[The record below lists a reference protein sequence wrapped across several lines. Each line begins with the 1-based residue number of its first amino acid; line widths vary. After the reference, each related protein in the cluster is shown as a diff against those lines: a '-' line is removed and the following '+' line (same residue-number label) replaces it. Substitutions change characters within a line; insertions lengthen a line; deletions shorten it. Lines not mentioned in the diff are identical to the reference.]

1 MRNSAATPRIQLDP
15 AGGYLLLDQ
24 RLKVGDRL
32 ELWTSYGWESG
43 RFAWLGEPHLPF
55 LDQCPPE
62 TPFEAGRYDRL
73 IITEGMVCRRLQ
85 QMSLEGVNETE
96 LKTKA

>member
-15 AGGYLLLDQ
+15 ARGYLLLDEQ
-24 RLKVGDRL
+24 LEVGDRL

-55 LDQCPPE
+55 LDQCPSD
-62 TPFEAGRYDRL
+62 TAFQAGRHDRL
-73 IITEGMVCRRLQ
+73 IITEGMICRRSH
-85 QMSLEGVNETE
+85 QMSSESVNEIA
-96 LKTKA
+96 LKTAS